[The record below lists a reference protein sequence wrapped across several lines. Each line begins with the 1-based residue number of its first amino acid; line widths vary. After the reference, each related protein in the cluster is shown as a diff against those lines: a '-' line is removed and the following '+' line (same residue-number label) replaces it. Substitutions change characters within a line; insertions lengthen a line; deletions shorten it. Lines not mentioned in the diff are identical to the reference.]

1 MPTKIVFGSYNVLK
15 GFCLFVFNVLVYP
28 VNKISYFLECVL
40 VFSYPLNIFTSS
52 MCVNRNGILNLWSV
66 LVGIA
71 MMIFYIHLELFY
83 VHTDINWFNT
93 ICVMFFWRFIQT
105 NTLYMESKTSTKS
118 NHCRLVSKNLFPL

>member
-1 MPTKIVFGSYNVLK
+1 MPSKILFGSYNFLK

-28 VNKISYFLECVL
+28 VRKISYFLECVL

-66 LVGIA
+66 LVGVAI
-71 MMIFYIHLELFY
+71 MIFHIHLALFY

-93 ICVMFFWRFIQT
+93 ICVMFFWHFIQT
-105 NTLYMESKTSTKS
+105 NILYMESKTLTKS